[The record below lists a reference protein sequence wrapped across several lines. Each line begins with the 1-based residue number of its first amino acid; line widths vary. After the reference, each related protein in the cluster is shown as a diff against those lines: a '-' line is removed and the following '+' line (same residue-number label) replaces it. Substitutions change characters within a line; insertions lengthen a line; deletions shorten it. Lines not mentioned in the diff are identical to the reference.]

1 MLGAVKITPA
11 HDANDYDLGKRHN
24 LAMLTIFSDD
34 GQIVGDCGQFTGMKR
49 FEARKSVLQALEE
62 AGLYRG
68 TADNP
73 MVVPVCSRSKDIV
86 EPMIKP
92 QWYVKCDQMAAE
104 AVRSGQLKIV
114 PEMHQKTWFNWMD
127 NIRDWCISR
136 QLWSGHR
143 IPAYFAKI
151 DDSTAPVG
159 DEAGNH
165 FWVSG
170 RSETEARTNAAK
182 RFNVPEGKIK
192 LKRIKMCLTLVFVC
206 SVSLFRIRLARQ
218 GVFSNYFCFPF
229 IIWKF
234 ISVVFPFVDGRTGS
248 ILSDHF
254 AGNES
259 RYHFL
264 LGSQDG
270 IFRPEIDGQA
280 PVL

>member
-1 MLGAVKITPA
+1 
-11 HDANDYDLGKRHN
+11 
-24 LAMLTIFSDD
+24 
-34 GQIVGDCGQFTGMKR
+34 MKR

-68 TADNP
+68 TADNRI
-73 MVVPVCSRSKDIV
+73 VVPVCSRSKDIV
-86 EPMIKP
+86 ELMIKP

-127 NIRDWCISR
+127 NIRDWCISL
-136 QLWSGHR
+136 QLWLGHR
-143 IPAYFAKI
+143 IPAYFVNI

-192 LKRIKMCLTLVFVC
+192 LKRMK
-206 SVSLFRIRLARQ
+206 
-218 GVFSNYFCFPF
+218 N
-229 IIWKF
+229 
-234 ISVVFPFVDGRTGS
+234 
-248 ILSDHF
+248 
-254 AGNES
+254 
-259 RYHFL
+259 
-264 LGSQDG
+264 
-270 IFRPEIDGQA
+270 
-280 PVL
+280 